1 MIQRLAAHSL
11 PIGVDS
17 EEEMVNDQSPVEVY
31 ILYMLSSKIENT
43 EVILWAK
50 LIFFRVDLNA
60 IKINL

>member
-17 EEEMVNDQSPVEVY
+17 EEEMVSDQSPVEVY
-31 ILYMLSSKIENT
+31 ILYLLSPKIENT
-43 EVILWAK
+43 EVI

-60 IKINL
+60 IKLNL